1 MPVSLGNNHV
11 SLTPEQPCQHS
22 LGTTVRSSPSCDR
35 ATVNN
40 CATLTWE
47 QSCQSHSGTIES
59 LSFGKSQDW
68 QNDRL
73 TEFNV
78 SFFVTTQKINNTIL
92 GFNAIKHLLQSK
104 TDIKTMVS
112 ILQTV
117 LIMLTN
123 PR

>member
-22 LGTTVRSSPSCDR
+22 LGTTVRSLPSHDC

-78 SFFVTTQKINNTIL
+78 SFLVTTQKINNTIL